1 LKPIGNKTESGT
13 ATKANAARFKRK
25 FDSLLRHI
33 KLILI
38 NYRNILSNEE
48 WLNLIHET
56 RESIKFHPEEYLGP
70 DLPSREIVCDAIDL
84 VFDGFRH
91 DIHLRKVQ
99 AFRKHD

>member
-1 LKPIGNKTESGT
+1 LKQIGTNIESGT

-38 NYRNILSNEE
+38 NYQSTLPNEE
-48 WLNLIHET
+48 WVKLIYET

-70 DLPSREIVCDAIDL
+70 DLPSQEIVSAAINQ
-84 VFDGFRH
+84 VFEGFLR

-99 AFRKHD
+99 AFRKA